1 VTGAS
6 QGETPGSAATQ
17 RIDKWLWIARL
28 LKTRTLASEFVAA
41 GKVRL
46 NKAKVEKASH
56 VVRVGDVL
64 TMTLNRR
71 VRLFMVTGLAER
83 RGPSAAAR
91 SLYEELTA
99 PVDTPKP
106 HAQSTLPIPSLQ
118 HEAMGPGR
126 RAAGSGR
133 PTKKER
139 RDIDRLNAK
148 VR

>member
-1 VTGAS
+1 LTGAGA
-6 QGETPGSAATQ
+6 GEAIAGTQ
-17 RIDKWLWIARL
+17 RIDKWLWFARL
-28 LKTRTLASEFVAA
+28 LKTRTLAAEFVVA

-64 TMTLNRR
+64 TVTLNRR
-71 VRLFMVTGLAER
+71 VRLFKVTGLGER

-99 PVDTPKP
+99 PADTPKP
-106 HAQSTLPIPSLQ
+106 HAQSTLPIPSPQ
-118 HEAMGPGR
+118 HDATGQGQ
-126 RAAGSGR
+126 RAPGSGR

-148 VR
+148 NR